1 MLKEDLRALYKKKR
15 NSLDQK
21 KSQDLSFEI
30 ANRSLQLNIWNNEN
44 YHIFFPIEKQNE
56 IDTKL
61 IIQIIQGKDKNVI
74 LPKVNLEENTM
85 TNYLLTDSTLL
96 KVNKLGVSEP
106 ISGIE
111 IKPVQLEVVF
121 IPLLSFDK
129 SGHRVGYG
137 GGYYD
142 RLLKKCSRNCI
153 KIGLSFFD
161 PEDRIEDIT
170 QSDIKMNHC
179 ITPSKT
185 YTF

>member
-142 RLLKKCSRNCI
+142 RLLKNAQGIVLKLDFLFSI
-153 KIGLSFFD
+153 QKIEL
-161 PEDRIEDIT
+161 RT
-170 QSDIKMNHC
+170 
-179 ITPSKT
+179 
-185 YTF
+185 

>member
-21 KSQDLSFEI
+21 KSQQKPFEI
-30 ANRSLQLNIWNNEN
+30 ANRSKMNIWDYTN

>member
-15 NSLDQK
+15 NFLDQK

-74 LPKVNLEENTM
+74 LPKVNLEEKTM

>member
-1 MLKEDLRALYKKKR
+1 VLKEDLRALYKKKR
-15 NSLDQK
+15 NSLDKK

>member
-1 MLKEDLRALYKKKR
+1 VLKEDLRALYKKKR
-15 NSLDQK
+15 NFLDQK

-121 IPLLSFDK
+121 IPMLSFDK

>member
-1 MLKEDLRALYKKKR
+1 
-15 NSLDQK
+15 
-21 KSQDLSFEI
+21 
-30 ANRSLQLNIWNNEN
+30 
-44 YHIFFPIEKQNE
+44 
-56 IDTKL
+56 
-61 IIQIIQGKDKNVI
+61 
-74 LPKVNLEENTM
+74 M

-121 IPLLSFDK
+121 IPMLSFDK

>member
-15 NSLDQK
+15 NSLDKK

>member
-1 MLKEDLRALYKKKR
+1 VLKEDLRALYKKKR

-179 ITPSKT
+179 ITPNKI
-185 YTF
+185 YDF

>member
-1 MLKEDLRALYKKKR
+1 VLKEDLRALYKKKR

-185 YTF
+185 YNF

>member
-1 MLKEDLRALYKKKR
+1 VLKEDLRALYKKKR

-30 ANRSLQLNIWNNEN
+30 ANRCLNLDIWNNEN
-44 YHIFFPIEKQNE
+44 YHVFFPIEKQNE
-56 IDTKL
+56 IDSKL

-74 LPKVNLEENTM
+74 LPKINLKDNNM
-85 TNYLLTDSTLL
+85 INYLLTDSTLF
-96 KVNKLGVSEP
+96 KVNKLGISEP

-111 IKPVQLEVVF
+111 IKPVKLDVVF

-142 RLLKKCSRNCI
+142 RLLEKCSRNCI

-179 ITPSKT
+179 ITPNKI
-185 YTF
+185 YDF

>member
-121 IPLLSFDK
+121 IPMLSFDK

>member
-1 MLKEDLRALYKKKR
+1 VLKEDLRALYKKKR

>member
-85 TNYLLTDSTLL
+85 TNCLLTDSTLL

-121 IPLLSFDK
+121 IPMLSFDK